1 VLVLA
6 EFLKNCVGVHRHLV
20 VVLVLGGELVNERVD
35 HENALFGKDVL
46 HLFLFN
52 G

>member
-1 VLVLA
+1 MFVLT
-6 EFLKNCVGVHRHLV
+6 EFLKNGVGVHRHLV
-20 VVLVLGGELVNERVD
+20 VVLVLGGELINQRVD
-35 HENALFGKDVL
+35 HENALFGKNVF